1 MAAQDEIVIKYDIE
15 LGDWKRA
22 QEEIKKASDLTEE
35 LKAGTQAAFGSKAV
49 EEGTKNL
56 KSYNDQIEGILNNGK
71 ALNTQYKELVK
82 VINSGNLGADELRRA
97 KEEAAEL
104 KDRIGDTREELSK
117 MASDTRRI
125 DSIVDVAK
133 GAAAA
138 FSLAQGAVAL
148 FGAENKN
155 LEKIIAKTT
164 AAMAVLQGVQELG
177 QQLTT
182 KGTLLNKAY
191 AASVGFIESG
201 MVALRTAS
209 IATWGAI
216 TGGVALAIAGIVYLV
231 TLLGESESATE
242 KINEQYDASNKLLTD
257 QKALLESIG
266 ASTREVQ
273 RQLLQNNLAK
283 QQALLNA
290 EIKKTP
296 GLVDQMLTSFGLGS
310 EVVKSNAET
319 YSTLA
324 KAVQD
329 AEMELTKFNTA
340 VSGDQAKIAQEDTMR
355 RLSLMQDGM
364 DKEIA
369 IVQKSREYEKAEY
382 VKRLDDALIFG
393 DTRAKYLQDFEEE
406 TGSKIQ
412 AIRDKYAKLAED
424 ARIKAFQTERA
435 AWKAFQSQAEK
446 DATDYV
452 SRQQANQK
460 QLLDETAKLIT
471 DTNAQIEKLP
481 PLNIPL
487 NLAPPKD
494 IEAQVA
500 MFINKFADTL
510 TMAQP
515 YVQGFANITSSL
527 FETETNKLEEEKQ
540 KQLAIYGN
548 DVKARERIERE
559 YAVKKAVIARKQAEA
574 DKAFALFDIALKTAQ
589 AIQNAIAN
597 PGFPAAAPL
606 IALIAAQ
613 GVTQAAAVASRPL
626 PEIPKFEKSGPVPLV
641 GGNIY
646 QGMITG
652 RRHSKGG
659 VLIEAEGGEYIS
671 HRKAVAEY
679 GPDIFK
685 AANELR
691 LEPFLMANYVLPAL
705 KAANN
710 VAVSESYDDS
720 GLKLVIRKSSE
731 QSAKYMANTISKN
744 IAESNYHQ
752 KRYRA

>member
-1 MAAQDEIVIKYDIE
+1 
-15 LGDWKRA
+15 
-22 QEEIKKASDLTEE
+22 
-35 LKAGTQAAFGSKAV
+35 
-49 EEGTKNL
+49 
-56 KSYNDQIEGILNNGK
+56 
-71 ALNTQYKELVK
+71 
-82 VINSGNLGADELRRA
+82 LRRA

-266 ASTREVQ
+266 ASTREFQ

-310 EVVKSNAET
+310 EVVKSNAEA

-355 RLSLMQDGM
+355 RLSLM
-364 DKEIA
+364 
-369 IVQKSREYEKAEY
+369 
-382 VKRLDDALIFG
+382 
-393 DTRAKYLQDFEEE
+393 
-406 TGSKIQ
+406 
-412 AIRDKYAKLAED
+412 
-424 ARIKAFQTERA
+424 
-435 AWKAFQSQAEK
+435 
-446 DATDYV
+446 
-452 SRQQANQK
+452 
-460 QLLDETAKLIT
+460 
-471 DTNAQIEKLP
+471 
-481 PLNIPL
+481 
-487 NLAPPKD
+487 
-494 IEAQVA
+494 
-500 MFINKFADTL
+500 
-510 TMAQP
+510 
-515 YVQGFANITSSL
+515 
-527 FETETNKLEEEKQ
+527 
-540 KQLAIYGN
+540 
-548 DVKARERIERE
+548 
-559 YAVKKAVIARKQAEA
+559 
-574 DKAFALFDIALKTAQ
+574 
-589 AIQNAIAN
+589 
-597 PGFPAAAPL
+597 
-606 IALIAAQ
+606 
-613 GVTQAAAVASRPL
+613 
-626 PEIPKFEKSGPVPLV
+626 
-641 GGNIY
+641 
-646 QGMITG
+646 
-652 RRHSKGG
+652 
-659 VLIEAEGGEYIS
+659 
-671 HRKAVAEY
+671 
-679 GPDIFK
+679 
-685 AANELR
+685 
-691 LEPFLMANYVLPAL
+691 
-705 KAANN
+705 
-710 VAVSESYDDS
+710 
-720 GLKLVIRKSSE
+720 
-731 QSAKYMANTISKN
+731 
-744 IAESNYHQ
+744 
-752 KRYRA
+752 